1 MTARAGSEGT
11 TVLVCDARPRSY
23 DAHPIKAVTLSEA
36 KGLGVI
42 QT

>member
-1 MTARAGSEGT
+1 MTIVADSEGENR
-11 TVLVCDARPRSY
+11 ARPRSY
-23 DAHPIKAVTLSEA
+23 DAHPIKAVTLSEV